1 MYIPSMQVPCI
12 VSSVVLS
19 GHRRKKRIALCL
31 FAILLGWSTFSCAQQ
46 SMGSGHDMADMQA
59 LVPPEQLPTPIHMT
73 GIGNAHITIAATPE
87 AQVWFD
93 QGLNLLH
100 DFWDYEAMK
109 AFEQSIRV
117 DPNCAMCWW
126 GLAQAAGMG
135 HSESAVYG
143 KRAIAQAVKLEDH
156 ASETDKLYIEATQV
170 DASSKEHS
178 KRSANKKEIAILQEL
193 VRKAPADQQAHL
205 YLALALMDGYNDK
218 GEPKR
223 GQQEGMAVLE
233 GILRDTPNDSAANH
247 YWIHAVEPGNHP
259 EQAITSAAL
268 LASLAPNSGHM
279 VHMPGHIYYRVGN
292 YPVAEHWFAASMAT
306 DERYMQEQHVGP
318 DDDWNYAHNMM
329 YAIANM
335 MEQGRLSDAN
345 TLSDHLAAA
354 RGHLSASLYIWSAR
368 DQVSRISHRLPVALR
383 VGDWDAVL
391 TMLNQAKISDT
402 KKTANLRFLATGLTE
417 YATGMKALESRN
429 IAVAQSA
436 SAQLDADL
444 ARVKL
449 EQAAKHK
456 EDTES
461 EKAKDGKEKKKEP
474 PMVPISPD
482 ALSGPLVKCM
492 AIQSLELRAGIL
504 LAEGKTR
511 EAKKLYSQAIKDE
524 KKLGY
529 HEPPFYIRP
538 VAETEAAAFLQAKDF
553 KAAQAAYEAALVE
566 RPNSGFGLYGLALS
580 KELSG
585 DATGARNAYQTFLKA
600 WSNADPGLPE
610 VARARKVLSTDTQAA
625 R

>member
-1 MYIPSMQVPCI
+1 
-12 VSSVVLS
+12 
-19 GHRRKKRIALCL
+19 
-31 FAILLGWSTFSCAQQ
+31 
-46 SMGSGHDMADMQA
+46 
-59 LVPPEQLPTPIHMT
+59 
-73 GIGNAHITIAATPE
+73 
-87 AQVWFD
+87 
-93 QGLNLLH
+93 
-100 DFWDYEAMK
+100 
-109 AFEQSIRV
+109 
-117 DPNCAMCWW
+117 
-126 GLAQAAGMG
+126 MG

-156 ASETDKLYIEATQV
+156 ASETDKLYIEAAQV

-193 VRKAPADQQAHL
+193 VRKSPADQQAHL
-205 YLALALMDGYNDK
+205 YLALALMDGYNDN

-233 GILRDTPNDSAANH
+233 GNLRGTPNDSAANH
-247 YWIHAVEPGNHP
+247 YWIHSVEPGNHP
-259 EQAITSAAL
+259 EQAIASAAL

-292 YPVAEHWFAASMAT
+292 YLVAEHWFAASMAT
-306 DERYMQEQHVGP
+306 DERYMHEQHVAP

-429 IAVAQSA
+429 IAVAQST

-456 EDTES
+456 DDAKS
-461 EKAKDGKEKKKEP
+461 EKAKDGKENKKEP

-504 LAEGKTR
+504 LAQGKTR

-585 DATGARNAYQTFLKA
+585 DATGARNTYQIFLKA